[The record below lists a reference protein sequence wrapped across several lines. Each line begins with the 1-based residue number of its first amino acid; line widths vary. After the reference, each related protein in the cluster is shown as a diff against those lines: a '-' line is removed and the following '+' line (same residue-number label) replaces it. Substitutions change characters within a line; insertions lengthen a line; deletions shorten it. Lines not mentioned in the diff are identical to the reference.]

1 MPFAYQPAA
10 RTDALFD
17 HRWRK
22 DGKEETSYQ
31 TRLAQH
37 SSLEKKRVFET
48 TPFTYGHGT
57 LAIVRGIV
65 TAVLFLAACITTAV
79 AGGMVLTNAS
89 DHDNENIVKR
99 WAGLLAIGNPIL
111 LFIALIFY
119 MCVPGALQYGVVN
132 RLIIGSFLLVYASNI
147 LLLQWAE
154 GHASNSLHTRYK
166 DADGPLEAAFVLNSF
181 VAGVGICNIVG
192 GLYSDLMWRQ
202 TPQEA
207 NARAKAAA
215 ADAAQA

>member
-1 MPFAYQPAA
+1 MPFAYKPAA

-17 HRWRK
+17 HRWRN
-22 DGKEETSYQ
+22 DGMQATSYKA
-31 TRLAQH
+31 RLAKH
-37 SSLEKKRVFET
+37 SSLNEDRVFET
-48 TPFTYGHGT
+48 TPFTYGHGR
-57 LAIVRGIV
+57 LAIGRGIV

-79 AGGMVLTNAS
+79 AGAMVLEHAS

-99 WAGLLAIGNPIL
+99 WAGLMAIGSPIL
-111 LFIALIFY
+111 FLIALIFY
-119 MCVPGALQYGVVN
+119 MAIPGALQYGVVN
-132 RLIIGSFLLVYASNI
+132 GLIIGLFLLVYTSNI

-154 GHASNSLHTRYK
+154 GHAANSLHTRYK

-207 NARAKAAA
+207 DARAKAASIA
-215 ADAAQA
+215 ERV